1 MSGYHIPVLLKES
14 VDGLNIDPN
23 GTYVDVTFGG
33 GGHSKEILKRLDKGK
48 LIAFDQD
55 LDSEENRINDPRFL
69 FVRQNFRYLK
79 NNLRFLGVEGVS
91 GLIADL
97 GVSSHQFDLTGRGF
111 SFRGDGPLDMRMN
124 QNAEQSAAEI
134 IMSLN
139 EEELAI
145 LFWTYGEIKNARRLA
160 SVIVKNREEEGINS
174 IGRFLKVIDSCV
186 PVKDRN
192 KYLAKVFQ
200 AIRIEVNKELDSLKK
215 LLIQSSE
222 VILKSGRLVVITY
235 HSLEDRLVKN
245 FIKYG
250 DFKPVENTD
259 LYGNVL
265 RPFKAVNRKVI
276 VPSEDEVNSNP
287 RGRSAKLRIAAR
299 TDYLA

>member
-14 VDGLNIDPN
+14 VDGLNIGPN

-33 GGHSKEILKRLDKGK
+33 GGHSKEIIKKLDKGK

-55 LDSEENRINDPRFL
+55 LDSEENRISDPRFL

-79 NNLRFLGVEGVS
+79 NNLRFLGVEGVN

-134 IMSLN
+134 IMSFN

-160 SVIVKNREEEGINS
+160 SAIVKSREEEGINS

-215 LLIQSSE
+215 LLTQASE

-265 RPFKAVNRKVI
+265 TPFKAVNRKVI

-287 RGRSAKLRIAAR
+287 RARSAKLRIATR
-299 TDYLA
+299 TDF